1 MAEKTKATDVKDAK
15 DSNSSTK
22 PETPKGATKNLVWK
36 SKGKSLS
43 YGATSDW
50 MILRKKEKPI
60 AEMFYTYYKAK
71 SSKKRPIT
79 FVFNGG
85 PGAASAYL
93 HIGGLGP
100 LRALFESDGN
110 LKAPPTQLVNN
121 QESWLEFTD
130 LVFIDPIGTGFS
142 RVIEAEEPKGDKK
155 EDPKKLVDEKEFYQI
170 NRDLD
175 SLGEFIEKFLSKNK
189 LWDANVYLAGESY
202 GGYRTAKLARRLQ
215 ERHGI
220 GLTAVIAISP
230 ALEWSL
236 LNSHDYDVLHF
247 VDSFC
252 TMALTAVHHGKSKAI
267 RSGTDIETARKK
279 IEVFATKEYAMA
291 LVSGDT
297 LSEKEQH
304 AIFKKAAD
312 FIGLEP
318 GYVIQAMGRVRFWQ
332 FARMLLKDERKIV
345 GFYDSTITAVDPFAD
360 RDMHEAPDPTLT
372 SIERVFTSGINQML
386 RSHIGIETDRR
397 YTLLSEEVNMA
408 WKRDDQKHVF
418 DMVVGSVDDL
428 RFAMSMNQHMKV
440 LITHGYYDM
449 VTPYFSSERLG
460 AQMRLLPDQ
469 RSNLSIK
476 HFGGGHM
483 FYTWDDSRKAFRD
496 WVKTVYV

>member
-1 MAEKTKATDVKDAK
+1 
-15 DSNSSTK
+15 
-22 PETPKGATKNLVWK
+22 
-36 SKGKSLS
+36 
-43 YGATSDW
+43 
-50 MILRKKEKPI
+50 
-60 AEMFYTYYKAK
+60 
-71 SSKKRPIT
+71 
-79 FVFNGG
+79 
-85 PGAASAYL
+85 
-93 HIGGLGP
+93 
-100 LRALFESDGN
+100 
-110 LKAPPTQLVNN
+110 
-121 QESWLEFTD
+121 
-130 LVFIDPIGTGFS
+130 
-142 RVIEAEEPKGDKK
+142 
-155 EDPKKLVDEKEFYQI
+155 
-170 NRDLD
+170 
-175 SLGEFIEKFLSKNK
+175 
-189 LWDANVYLAGESY
+189 
-202 GGYRTAKLARRLQ
+202 
-215 ERHGI
+215 
-220 GLTAVIAISP
+220 
-230 ALEWSL
+230 
-236 LNSHDYDVLHF
+236 
-247 VDSFC
+247 
-252 TMALTAVHHGKSKAI
+252 
-267 RSGTDIETARKK
+267 
-279 IEVFATKEYAMA
+279 
-291 LVSGDT
+291 
-297 LSEKEQH
+297 
-304 AIFKKAAD
+304 
-312 FIGLEP
+312 
-318 GYVIQAMGRVRFWQ
+318 MGRVRFWQ